1 MPIDDFAEGVL
12 MKANRYLIAFS
23 LLMHFCYADSG
34 SDYAASSGV
43 PAPVSPTLPPTETP
57 PQKETVEPTVPQ
69 PTATPGQTPA
79 TPGAPTTTN
88 TTTPATPAA
97 PVTTPVAPPLP
108 MIRSASPEAPTGIKM
123 NTFIEGFVW
132 QVNENGIPIAIR
144 TENTTVPTGVFPDGT
159 TAFAPTST
167 LTDGKVKNIGHD
179 WYPGFRVGMG
189 YDWPRDH
196 VDIVATWLR
205 FHTGADRH
213 LHADDEHQYFPSQLH
228 PLDTDAGLPSQTAT
242 EYAAFKN
249 VHAHWFVHLDQIDLD
264 LGRAFY
270 IGKWFHIRPHFGV
283 RSTWLKRKLK
293 VDYEDNLF
301 YEITETALPG
311 DDYNV
316 RISSRWWGIGP
327 EGGLEMSYELGGGVS
342 LCGDLGGSIEYGF
355 HHMRKKDIDDTLQD
369 EDLESI
375 IVNAKD
381 SFHQSRPIL
390 DIEIGMKWTYLTAGE
405 GCRFTVKGM
414 WEEHVYY
421 SQQQSLYFV
430 DSTSIGS
437 FIGNHGDVTFHGWT
451 LGVRFD
457 Y

>member
-1 MPIDDFAEGVL
+1 
-12 MKANRYLIAFS
+12 MKANRFLIAFS
-23 LLMHFCYADSG
+23 LLMLTCYADDAG
-34 SDYAASSGV
+34 GKD
-43 PAPVSPTLPPTETP
+43 PAPAPSSEVPEVPPPTLPPTSTP
-57 PQKETVEPTVPQ
+57 T
-69 PTATPGQTPA
+69 PTAAPTAPAAPSTQTPA
-79 TPGAPTTTN
+79 NPAAPS
-88 TTTPATPAA
+88 TTPAAAPAPAPAA
-97 PVTTPVAPPLP
+97 PAAPIAVPLI
-108 MIRSASPEAPTGIKM
+108 IRSASPEAPSGIKM
-123 NTFIEGFVW
+123 NTFLDGFVW

-144 TENTTVPTGVFPDGT
+144 TENSTVPTGVFPDGA

-196 VDIVATWLR
+196 VDIVAMWLR
-205 FHTGADRH
+205 FHTEANRH
-213 LHADDEHQYFPSQLH
+213 LHAGDAHQLFPSQLH
-228 PLDTDAGLPSQTAT
+228 PLDTIASLPSQTMT

-293 VDYEDNLF
+293 IDYEDNLF
-301 YEITETALPG
+301 YEITETALSG
-311 DDYNV
+311 DDYNA
-316 RISSRWWGIGP
+316 RISSRWWGVGP

-355 HHMRKKDIDDTLQD
+355 HHFRKRDIDDTLQD
-369 EDLESI
+369 EDLEST
-375 IVNAKD
+375 IVNAED

-390 DIEIGMKWTYLTAGE
+390 DIEIGMKWEYLTSGE
-405 GCRFTVKGM
+405 GCRITLKGM